1 MITLEE
7 IIHSIRQAT
16 SVPNEDDLRRLPFK
30 KTFIYGRVSS
40 QGQVRESHESIME
53 IGTLVMIARKD
64 GCRTS
69 LEQREVEKWLESI
82 QNGADVPRVIEDG
95 EVVVNCR
102 DLGLSGSLSEDKR
115 PGLGDLWRG
124 VESGEIGAIYLT
136 EGMSRLSRD
145 RDRVLGYKLLKL
157 LKEHQCR
164 IRTPEGVYN
173 PAIPRDWENLAD
185 DIEDSADEMKKL
197 GIRLGRRRAS
207 KAAEGRHVGNP
218 VCPGYIVTIEGQ
230 RRDGSYILGKWKP
243 YQPHQE
249 VVIAALKEL
258 VRQHSIYRATQALH
272 ARGVV
277 FPLFPEEL
285 KYMETRSVLRQYLKN
300 EKGYVITAR
309 ALKGLATN
317 LKLLGIW
324 QWLDIL
330 IENNHPAIVPVDL
343 FLQGYEI
350 AVSNKPKGRAAYIE
364 PLEWLGLLY
373 CCNHEQPVRVL
384 GHSTRRRWACSHYY
398 QKGLGPR
405 CLYIEDHLL
414 TPPLTKEFLRC
425 LDLTPHA
432 EAVLKK
438 LKAEVNEQNFEESKR
453 CRREAELKAR
463 ITNLERHLG
472 SGDPEREET
481 YWRLIKEAKA
491 ELQLIRQRPS
501 KPSSTV
507 TDLEKVTEF
516 LENLEGN
523 WEKYPGSL
531 RNRLLSLLV
540 DRVELHHDLSHI
552 EATIVWKVGLRQVI
566 SIKRSSAHFTK
577 EKRWQPQEENLLR
590 MLWPSASWETLA
602 AALPERT
609 PAAINKKA
617 CKLKLKRPW
626 ERKPLDKAQRWTE
639 EDKKQLSELYTKG
652 LSIGEIATKLGR
664 TERAIK
670 ARAFII
676 GVHRPKDFYPRKVRP
691 VWEAENIKV
700 MQESTSPSGEGGS
713 SFKRGFRPS

>member
-1 MITLEE
+1 MMNLEE
-7 IIHSIRQAT
+7 IIRSIRQAT
-16 SVPNEDDLRRLPFK
+16 SVPGEDDLRSLPFK
-30 KTFIYGRVSS
+30 KAFVYGRVSS
-40 QGQVRESHESIME
+40 QGQVKESQESIRE
-53 IGTLVMIARKD
+53 IAKLVAIAKKD
-64 GCRTS
+64 GYHS
-69 LEQREVEKWLESI
+69 DLEPDDVEKWLQSI
-82 QNGADVPRVIEDG
+82 QNGGDVSRVINDG
-95 EVVVNCR
+95 DITVNCR
-102 DLGLSGSLSEDKR
+102 DLGLSGSLGEDKR
-115 PGLGDLWRG
+115 PGLGNLWEG

-145 RDRVLGYKLLKL
+145 RDRVLGYKVLKL
-157 LKEHQCR
+157 LKEHKCR

-230 RRDGSYILGKWKP
+230 RRDGSYIMGKWQP
-243 YQPHQE
+243 YPPHQE
-249 VVIAALKEL
+249 IVITALEEL
-258 VRQHSIYRATQALH
+258 VRQRSIYRATQALH

-277 FPLFPEEL
+277 FPFFPEEL
-285 KYMETRSVLRQYLKN
+285 RYMETRSVLRQYLKN

-324 QWLDIL
+324 QWMDIL
-330 IENNHPAIVPVDL
+330 IENNHPAIVPVEL

-373 CCNHEQPVRVL
+373 CYNHEQPVRVA
-384 GHSTRRRWACSHYY
+384 GHSTRRRWACAHYY
-398 QKGLGPR
+398 QRGLGPR

-438 LKAEVNEQNFEESKR
+438 LKAEVNEQSFEESKR

-463 ITNLERHLG
+463 IANLERHLG

-491 ELQLIRQRPS
+491 ELQFVRQRPS
-501 KPSSTV
+501 EPSSTV
-507 TDLEKVTEF
+507 MDLEKVTEF
-516 LENLEGN
+516 LQNLEGN

-531 RNRLLSLLV
+531 RNRLLTLLV
-540 DRVELHHDLSHI
+540 DRVELRHDLSHI
-552 EATIVWKVGLRQVI
+552 EATIVWKVGFRQVV
-566 SIKRSSAHFTK
+566 SIKRSSVRFTK
-577 EKRWQPQEENLLR
+577 EKRWRPQEENLLR

-617 CKLKLKRPW
+617 CKLKLKRQW
-626 ERKPLDKAQRWTE
+626 GRKPLDKAQRWTE

-652 LSIGEIATKLGR
+652 LSIREIAIKLGR
-664 TERAIK
+664 TEQAIK
-670 ARAFII
+670 ARASII
-676 GVHRPKDFYPRKVRP
+676 GVHRPRGFYPRKVRP

-700 MQESTSPSGEGGS
+700 MQDSTSPSGEGGS
-713 SFKRGFRPS
+713 SSKRG